1 MSKLSPDFSAF
12 EVTRST
18 EHPDLAIAWDLLP
31 AQHAANLQRVVDLFL
46 QPVRDRVG
54 RLRVLSGYRPDA
66 LNDFLVRFQKVAKR
80 SRHRT
85 GLAID
90 FIPDH
95 FDQFALFKLLAQGQ
109 IEGAEW
115 DRLTLYTS
123 RDIPNFHVDFRPWEQ
138 GPQRGRLY
146 TAQPWHEVTVEDV
159 LALAA

>member
-1 MSKLSPDFSAF
+1 MPKLSPSFSAF
-12 EVTRST
+12 EVTRSI
-18 EHPDLAIAWDLLP
+18 EHPELALAWELLA
-31 AQHAANLQRVVDLFL
+31 AQHAANLQRLVDCFL
-46 QPVRDRVG
+46 QPVRDVAG
-54 RLRVLSGYRPDA
+54 RIRVLSGYRPDA
-66 LNDFLVRFQKVAKR
+66 LNDILPSASKR

-85 GLAID
+85 GLAVD

-109 IEGAEW
+109 IEGAGW

-123 RDIPNFHVDFRPWEQ
+123 RGIPNFHVDLRPWEQ

-146 TAQPWHEVTVEDV
+146 TAQPWQEVTVEDV